1 MINRIASANAYRS
14 KCIRIDR
21 RGARRSPSISISI
34 LVAAAAC
41 CLVMALFFFFLA
53 GACEEARGRFMEGLK
68 KEKEIVEMNKALK
81 MELAAVTQKG
91 YVEFAAQERLG
102 LKQPNDG
109 EVVVLR

>member
-1 MINRIASANAYRS
+1 MITKAAGRS
-14 KCIRIDR
+14 MCIRVE
-21 RGARRSPSISISI
+21 RGRYRHSRVSPPVVI
-34 LVAAAAC
+34 AAVVSC
-41 CLVMALFFFFLA
+41 IVLALLFSFLA
-53 GACEEARGRFMEGLK
+53 SACEEARGQFMERHK

-102 LKQPNDG
+102 LKRPDDK

>member
-1 MINRIASANAYRS
+1 MITKAAGRCTHIRVERRRHRHARVSPPVVTAAVVS
-14 KCIRIDR
+14 CI
-21 RGARRSPSISISI
+21 
-34 LVAAAAC
+34 L
-41 CLVMALFFFFLA
+41 LALLFSFLA
-53 GACEEARGRFMEGLK
+53 RTCDDARVQFMDRLK

-102 LKQPNDG
+102 LKRPNDK

>member
-1 MINRIASANAYRS
+1 MITKAAGRSAYIRVEHRRYKESRVSPPVLIAAVVC
-14 KCIRIDR
+14 CIVI
-21 RGARRSPSISISI
+21 
-34 LVAAAAC
+34 
-41 CLVMALFFFFLA
+41 ALLFSFLA
-53 GACEEARGRFMEGLK
+53 STCEEARGQFMERLK

-102 LKQPNDG
+102 LKRPNDK

>member
-1 MINRIASANAYRS
+1 MITKAAGRS
-14 KCIRIDR
+14 MCIRVE
-21 RGARRSPSISISI
+21 RGRYRHSRVSPPVVI
-34 LVAAAAC
+34 AAVVSC
-41 CLVMALFFFFLA
+41 IVLALLFSFLA
-53 GACEEARGRFMEGLK
+53 SACEEARGQFMERLK

-102 LKQPNDG
+102 LKRPDDK